1 MIRWVV
7 GGDVREVFQQE
18 TAESQRDVLL
28 VLLEPCCG
36 LCYPA
41 AERGPWKTPS
51 SMTHTL
57 VTCDL

>member
-18 TAESQRDVLL
+18 TERRPASAAGTLL
-28 VLLEPCCG
+28 W
-36 LCYPA
+36 PA
-41 AERGPWKTPS
+41 AEREPWKTPS

-57 VTCDL
+57 VTRDL

>member
-28 VLLEPCCG
+28 LLLEPCCG
-36 LCYPA
+36 LCYLLLR
-41 AERGPWKTPS
+41 EDRGKLR
-51 SMTHTL
+51 HR
-57 VTCDL
+57 